1 MTAIKFNTSYGGR
14 DAATIYEVDQ
24 ATKTLKPFGSGEA
37 YTGAGYQFGQERVVT
52 NPNEF
57 AGYGVGDIINVN
69 PRAQALDAIKGE
81 LNNFQNS
88 TFAEESAP
96 KRASS
101 SLADKIAA
109 EDQNISDALAEFNN
123 LKTRLGSLTAPNYQ
137 QEYTKLRG
145 EAGIPEL
152 ENDFANTQK
161 NIRELPYVNRQNMG
175 NAGVTTEGQLS
186 ADTAQKGIPLE
197 IQEANLID
205 RLKLAGDFVTN
216 SLKFKELDSNSER
229 EAIQNAISLA
239 MDSINISRGR
249 MGDLFDQEEKIEQ
262 RADKFRQTF
271 NVTSRF
277 YKFPGSATVY
287 DAETLEPLTYEEYK
301 KRGGIGSPGQ
311 EYTDTQEILPQTI
324 QEERA
329 IVADMASKY
338 VDAGITLNDTLASA
352 QAKLARSS
360 IYKDQVRGPVQPRG
374 PQPTVTERLLL
385 NQANLISST
394 TNKLDQERATSGD
407 GYANPNSYR
416 EAKRNFIASGGT
428 TTDFYESFPVEVYIS
443 PGNRKGD
450 LVVPESKSGSG
461 VDPALAAWLGIN

>member
-1 MTAIKFNTSYGGR
+1 MPAVRFNTSYQGY
-14 DAATIYEVDQ
+14 DPSTIFEVDQ
-24 ATKTLKPFGSGEA
+24 ATKKLNPYGSGGA
-37 YTGAGYQFGQERVVT
+37 YTGRGNTFGQERLVT
-52 NPNEF
+52 NLGEF
-57 AGYGVGDIINVN
+57 AGYGVGDIINVT

-81 LNNFQNS
+81 LNNFQNE

-96 KRASS
+96 KRQSS
-101 SLADKIAA
+101 TLAEKIAQ
-109 EDQNISDALAEFNN
+109 EDQNISDALAEFNT
-123 LKTRLGSLTAPNYQ
+123 LKTRLTSLQSPNYQ
-137 QEYTKLRG
+137 QEYTKLRD
-145 EAGIPEL
+145 EAGIPQL
-152 ENDFANTQK
+152 ENDFANTQQ
-161 NIRELPYVNRQNMG
+161 NIRELPYVNRQQFG
-175 NAGVTTEGQLS
+175 NAGVATEGQLS

-197 IQEANLID
+197 IQEANLIN
-205 RLKLAGDFVTN
+205 RLKLASDFVTN
-216 SLKFKELDSNSER
+216 SIKFKELDANSAR
-229 EAIQNAISLA
+229 EAMTTAINLA

-287 DAETLEPLTYEEYK
+287 DAETLEPLDYNEYK
-301 KRGGIGSPGQ
+301 KRGGVGAPGL

-352 QAKLARSS
+352 QAKLAKSR
-360 IYKDQVRGPVQPRG
+360 IYADQVRGPQAPRG

-385 NQANLISST
+385 NQSNIISTT

-428 TTDFYESFPVEVYIS
+428 NTDFYESFPIEVYIS

-450 LVVPESKSGSG
+450 LAVLESNSGSG